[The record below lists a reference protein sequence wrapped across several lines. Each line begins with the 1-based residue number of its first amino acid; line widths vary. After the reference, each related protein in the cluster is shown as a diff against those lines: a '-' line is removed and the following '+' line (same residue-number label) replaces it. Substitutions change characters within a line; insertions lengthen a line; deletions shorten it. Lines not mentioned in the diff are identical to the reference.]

1 MKFFKSLALS
11 TVALVGFVAYTGTA
25 NADEINYTIQPNDT
39 LSELSVKYFGSADYV
54 NKIAEDNNIANPGMI
69 YVGETLVINTNGE
82 VATAAPVQ
90 QAPVEQ
96 APAQEAVVE
105 QAPVQQAPAQEA
117 VVEQAAPATTYTSSA
132 SGSESAAKE
141 WIAQKESSGSY
152 TATNGQYYGRYQLTN
167 TYLNGDYSVENQ
179 ERVADSYVQNR
190 YGSWTAAQA
199 FWMANGWY

>member
-39 LSELSVKYFGSADYV
+39 LSELSLKYFGSANYV
-54 NKIAEDNNIANPGMI
+54 NKIAEDNNIADPGMI

-90 QAPVEQ
+90 QAPAQE

-132 SGSESAAKE
+132 SGNESAAKE

>member
-25 NADEINYTIQPNDT
+25 NADEINYIIQPNDT
-39 LSELSVKYFGSADYV
+39 LSELSLKYFGSANYV
-54 NKIAEDNNIANPGMI
+54 NKIAEDNNIADPGMI

-90 QAPVEQ
+90 QAPVQ
-96 APAQEAVVE
+96 QEAVVE
-105 QAPVQQAPAQEA
+105 QAPVQQETTQEA

-152 TATNGQYYGRYQLTN
+152 TATNGRYIGRYQLDSS
-167 TYLNGDYSVENQ
+167 YLNGDYSAANQ
-179 ERVADSYVQNR
+179 EKVAEQYVASR
-190 YGSWTAAQA
+190 YGSWEAAKA
-199 FWMANGWY
+199 FWEANGWY

>member
-117 VVEQAAPATTYTSSA
+117 MVEQAAPTTTYTSSA

>member
-25 NADEINYTIQPNDT
+25 NADEINYIIQPNDT
-39 LSELSVKYFGSADYV
+39 LSELSLKYFGSANYV
-54 NKIAEDNNIANPGMI
+54 NKIAEDNNIADPGMI

-90 QAPVEQ
+90 QAPVQ
-96 APAQEAVVE
+96 QEAVVE
-105 QAPVQQAPAQEA
+105 QAPVQQETTQEA

-179 ERVADSYVQNR
+179 ERVADSYVQSR
-190 YGSWTAAQA
+190 YGSWSAAQA

>member
-54 NKIAEDNNIANPGMI
+54 NKIAEDNNIADPGMI

-90 QAPVEQ
+90 QAPAQE

>member
-117 VVEQAAPATTYTSSA
+117 VVEQAAPTTTYTSSA

-179 ERVADSYVQNR
+179 ERVADSYVQSR
-190 YGSWTAAQA
+190 YGSWSAAQA

>member
-54 NKIAEDNNIANPGMI
+54 NKIAEDNNIADPGMI
-69 YVGETLVINTNGE
+69 YVGETLLINTNGE

-90 QAPVEQ
+90 QAPAQE

>member
-39 LSELSVKYFGSADYV
+39 LSELSLKYFGSANYV
-54 NKIAEDNNIANPGMI
+54 NKIAEDNNIADPGMI

-90 QAPVEQ
+90 QAPAQE

-117 VVEQAAPATTYTSSA
+117 VVEQAAPTTTYTSSA

-179 ERVADSYVQNR
+179 ERVADSYVQSR
-190 YGSWTAAQA
+190 YGSWSAAQA

>member
-90 QAPVEQ
+90 QAPVQQ
-96 APAQEAVVE
+96 APAQEAVVK

-179 ERVADSYVQNR
+179 ERVADSYVQSR

>member
-39 LSELSVKYFGSADYV
+39 LSELSLKYFGSADYV
-54 NKIAEDNNIANPGMI
+54 NKIAEDNNIADPGMI
-69 YVGETLVINTNGE
+69 YVGETLVFNTNGE

-105 QAPVQQAPAQEA
+105 QAPVQQETTQEA
-117 VVEQAAPATTYTSSA
+117 VVEEAAPATTYTSSA
-132 SGSESAAKE
+132 SGNEAAAKE

-179 ERVADSYVQNR
+179 ERVADAYVQSR
-190 YGSWTAAQA
+190 YGSWSAAQA

>member
-90 QAPVEQ
+90 QAPAQE

>member
-39 LSELSVKYFGSADYV
+39 LSELSLKYFGSANYV
-54 NKIAEDNNIANPGMI
+54 NKIAEDNNIADPGMI

-82 VATAAPVQ
+82 VATAAPAQ

-132 SGSESAAKE
+132 SGNEAAAKE

-179 ERVADSYVQNR
+179 ERVADSYVQSR
-190 YGSWTAAQA
+190 YGSWSAAQA

>member
-117 VVEQAAPATTYTSSA
+117 VVEQAAPTTTYTSSA

>member
-90 QAPVEQ
+90 QAPAQE

-179 ERVADSYVQNR
+179 ERVADSYVQSR

>member
-90 QAPVEQ
+90 QAPVQQ

-179 ERVADSYVQNR
+179 ERVADSYVQSR

>member
-90 QAPVEQ
+90 QAPVQQ

-117 VVEQAAPATTYTSSA
+117 VVEQAAPTTTYTSSA

-179 ERVADSYVQNR
+179 ERVADSYVQSR

>member
-90 QAPVEQ
+90 QAPAQE

-132 SGSESAAKE
+132 SGNEASAKE

>member
-39 LSELSVKYFGSADYV
+39 LSELSLKYFGSANYV
-54 NKIAEDNNIANPGMI
+54 NKIAEDNNIADPGMI

-90 QAPVEQ
+90 QAPAQE

-132 SGSESAAKE
+132 SGNESAAKE

-179 ERVADSYVQNR
+179 ERVADSYVQSR
-190 YGSWTAAQA
+190 YGSWSAAQA

>member
-39 LSELSVKYFGSADYV
+39 LSELSLKYFGSANYV
-54 NKIAEDNNIANPGMI
+54 NKIAEDNNIADPGMI

-90 QAPVEQ
+90 QAPVQ
-96 APAQEAVVE
+96 QEAVVE
-105 QAPVQQAPAQEA
+105 QAPVQQETTQEA

-179 ERVADSYVQNR
+179 ERVADSYVQSR
-190 YGSWTAAQA
+190 YGSWSAAQA